1 MFSTRFTKTFLAL
14 IFSSIFVLA
23 DGALKSIAQ
32 DTQEAPQPD
41 NTKKNLPTNH
51 RDANRADQQGKST
64 SDTDITKKI
73 RQSLT
78 RDKSMSTYAHNL
90 KIITRNGMV
99 ELKGPVKSQEEKDA
113 VGAKATEI
121 AGASNV
127 KNDLTVK
134 TD

>member
-1 MFSTRFTKTFLAL
+1 MFSIRFTKTLLPAVLSSAFAL
-14 IFSSIFVLA
+14 CVTAAPRIS
-23 DGALKSIAQ
+23 Q
-32 DTQEAPQPD
+32 DPQESPQPD
-41 NTKKNLPTNH
+41 NTKKNLPTKH
-51 RDANRADQQGKST
+51 RDANRADQQGQST
-64 SDTDITKKI
+64 SDTDTTKKI

-78 RDKSMSTYAHNL
+78 HDKSLSTYAHNI

-113 VGAKATEI
+113 IGAKATEI

-134 TD
+134 TE